1 MSDRADQPTMNSTTA
16 LPTLDRPTLEV
27 VLAKLRE
34 NEREWDIVDEM
45 GSRAAGNAVQIV
57 EELLNGR

>member
-1 MSDRADQPTMNSTTA
+1 VSKSETTA
-16 LPTLDRPTLEV
+16 LLTLDRPTLEV